1 MRVLFCTLVISLS
14 LPCVSSEDDAASLF
28 AQARTAAQ
36 GGDMETA
43 DQLLQK
49 LVPTE
54 HAAEALMKRGN
65 IGGI

>member
-1 MRVLFCTLVISLS
+1 
-14 LPCVSSEDDAASLF
+14 
-28 AQARTAAQ
+28 
-36 GGDMETA
+36 META
-43 DQLLQK
+43 DKLLQK